1 MKRHYPTFSEKAL
14 EILDFARCQRADGSF
29 YGTSGQC
36 RKGKEVG
43 PKEIKALQAKA
54 QAGDSKAKKALKK
67 ISKVEDPDAAKQAK
81 TPSPSARSESSK
93 PIKELDASKK
103 PEAQEKGASDK
114 TKKALEN
121 LGREEKETQE
131 KISSLKKQLETTS
144 EWDTKYDRL
153 SLELDDAKSALKVLA
168 EDKKALENGAL
179 DGPPS
184 KPLSDA
190 QKARVSAQIK
200 ALESKV
206 AKGAYTLEEYERYN
220 ALKAL
225 RDSEDPKATAKAL
238 KELKEAKAAYN
249 QAMKEDGR
257 RIAAGEDRGTILA
270 DAKQRKFDA
279 EDNVKSLKVSKE
291 ERFGKYLVS
300 NEYEKGGL
308 APSRDAWKSQEK
320 LDSYTKD
327 WQKRN
332 GLDDVTASH
341 DRYHSAIHSYLGR
354 SSEDFAKASGT
365 KGITPMEEILVNYVN
380 QHISGGG
387 GKRIADRSSLLEDA
401 KFMKDAFIEGG
412 EIRPGSRE
420 DRNWDRSA
428 RQAARIFEVMSRRK
442 DFGDFVSQ
450 LSTYPDPFEE

>member
-1 MKRHYPTFSEKAL
+1 MKRHYPTFSEKTL

-54 QAGDSKAKKALKK
+54 QAGDSKAKEALKK

-81 TPSPSARSESSK
+81 TSSPSVKSESSK

-103 PEAQEKGASDK
+103 PETQEKGASDK

-144 EWDTKYDRL
+144 EWDDKYDQLDSQL
-153 SLELDDAKSALKVLA
+153 SRAKEALKVLA
-168 EDKKALENGAL
+168 DDRKALENGAL

-190 QKARVSAQIK
+190 QKTRVSAQID
-200 ALESKV
+200 ALKSKV
-206 AKGAYTLEEYERYN
+206 MDGTYTPQEYEKYST
-220 ALKAL
+220 LKTL
-225 RDSEDPKATAKAL
+225 RDSEDPKAAAKAI
-238 KELKEAKAAYN
+238 KELKDAKAAMEE
-249 QAMKEDGR
+249 ARKEDTR
-257 RIAAGEDRGTILA
+257 RLATGEDRGNLLS
-270 DAKQRKFDA
+270 DARQRLNNANDA
-279 EDNVKSLKVSKE
+279 IASLKVSKE

-300 NEYEKGGL
+300 NEYEKGSL

-332 GLDDVTASH
+332 GLDDVTAAH

-380 QHISGGG
+380 QHVSGGG
-387 GKRIADRSSLLEDA
+387 GKKIQDRLSLLEDA
-401 KFMKDAFIEGG
+401 KYMKDAFIEGG
-412 EIRPGSRE
+412 EIQPGSKA
-420 DRNWDRSA
+420 DKNWDRSA
-428 RQAARIFEVMSRRK
+428 LQAARIFEVMSRRK
-442 DFGDFVSQ
+442 DFGEFISQ
-450 LSTYPDPFEE
+450 LSSYPDPFEE

>member
-1 MKRHYPTFSEKAL
+1 MKRTYSTFSEQAL
-14 EILDFARCQRADGSF
+14 ETLDFVRCQRPDESY

-43 PKEIKALQAKA
+43 PKEIQALQAKA
-54 QAGDSKAKKALKK
+54 QAGDAKAKVALQKL
-67 ISKVEDPDAAKQAK
+67 SKVEDPDSPKGPAAPKPLAEPKPQAK
-81 TPSPSARSESSK
+81 AQKIEDAKPLEPEKKGPSE
-93 PIKELDASKK
+93 E
-103 PEAQEKGASDK
+103 

-121 LGREEKETQE
+121 LSREEKETQE
-131 KISSLKKQLETTS
+131 KISGLKKQLETTS
-144 EWDTKYDRL
+144 EWDSKYDRL
-153 SLELDDAKSALKVLA
+153 GLDLDDAKAALKVLA

-179 DGPPS
+179 DAPPG
-184 KPLSDA
+184 KPLNDA
-190 QKARVSAQIK
+190 QKAKVSTQIE
-200 ALESKV
+200 ALKSKV
-206 AKGAYTLEEYERYN
+206 MDGTYTLKEYERYD

-225 RDSEDPKATAKAL
+225 RDSPDAKATAKAL
-238 KELKEAKAAYN
+238 KELKEAKAAYDA
-249 QAMKEDGR
+249 AMKEDGR
-257 RIAAGEDRGTILA
+257 RMAAGEDRGSILA
-270 DAKQRKFDA
+270 DARQRKLEA
-279 EDNVKSLKVSKE
+279 EDRVKSLGTSRE

-300 NEYEKGGL
+300 NEYEKGKL
-308 APSRDAWKSQEK
+308 APSKDAWKSQEK

-365 KGITPMEEILVNYVN
+365 KGITPMEEILVNYMN
-380 QHISGGG
+380 QHVSGGG

-401 KFMKDAFIEGG
+401 KFMKDAFIESG
-412 EIRPGSRE
+412 EIRPGSKE

-428 RQAARIFEVMSRRK
+428 RQAARIFEVMSKRE
-442 DFGDFVSQ
+442 DFGDFASQ